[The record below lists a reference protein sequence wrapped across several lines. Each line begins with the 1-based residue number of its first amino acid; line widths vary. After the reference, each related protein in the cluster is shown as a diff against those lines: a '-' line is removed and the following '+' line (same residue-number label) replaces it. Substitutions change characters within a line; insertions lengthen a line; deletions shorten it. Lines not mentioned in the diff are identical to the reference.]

1 MITSFKELNVWKKS
15 NRLAHRVFDLS
26 DTFPRKYL
34 FDLTSQ
40 TRRAV
45 LSVPTNIA
53 EGCASVY
60 SREFL
65 QFLNIARRSLSETE
79 YLLLFASE
87 RSLVGKDEYVELEK
101 AFREISK
108 MLNGLMKSIH
118 KHNT

>member
-1 MITSFKELNVWKKS
+1 MITSFKDLNVWKKS
-15 NRLAHRVFDLS
+15 NELAHRVFDLS

-45 LSVPTNIA
+45 LSIPTNIA

-79 YLLLFASE
+79 HLILFACE
-87 RSLVGKDEYVELEK
+87 RNLIRHDDYVELEK
-101 AFREISK
+101 VFREISK
-108 MLNGLMKSIH
+108 MLNGLMKSIK